1 MSRFSRGLPLSALLL
16 AFLLA
21 RPSYAAEALSWKF
34 APGLANRYRTTT
46 TMDVTMDLGPGGQQ
60 KQTIVHT
67 IDLSW
72 TVDKLQDDGSAIL
85 KQKIDRVQMK
95 IAIPGGQTV
104 EYDSKSTDEPQSFAA
119 MVAPLFREMTRA
131 VFTVTMS
138 PRGKV
143 SHVEVP
149 EALIAAIAAS
159 PGAQLLG
166 DLATAEGFKTMIS
179 RSSFELPETLEPGVE
194 WSTTAEIANPIL
206 GKQTIVTTYKYT
218 GPKEV
223 DGIQFES
230 FAPTLTIDFAGGPA
244 QAKVTQQGSEGEIL
258 FNRTEGRLESMNLK
272 HNLALALTQADKTIN
287 QTIDQNTEMK
297 WLPKD
302 AE

>member
-1 MSRFSRGLPLSALLL
+1 MSRIPRGLPLSAILLSL
-16 AFLLA
+16 FFA
-21 RPSYAAEALSWKF
+21 RPSHAADALTWKF
-34 APGLANRYRTTT
+34 APGLANRYRTST
-46 TMDVTMDLGPGGQQ
+46 TMDVTMDLGAGGEQR
-60 KQTIVHT
+60 QTIVNT
-67 IDLSW
+67 IDLVW
-72 TVDKLQDDGSAIL
+72 TVDKLQDDGAAVL
-85 KQKIDRVQMK
+85 KQKIERVQMK

-131 VFTVTMS
+131 EFTVTMS
-138 PRGKV
+138 PRGKI
-143 SHVEVP
+143 SNVEVP
-149 EALIAAIAAS
+149 ESLIAAIAAS

-166 DLATAEGFKTMIS
+166 DLATAEGFKNMIS
-179 RSSFELPETLEPGVE
+179 RSSFELPEKLEPGVE

-223 DGIQFES
+223 DGVQFES

-244 QAKVTQQGSEGEIL
+244 EAKVTKQESSGEIL
-258 FNRTEGRLESMNLK
+258 FNRTEGRLESMKLK
-272 HNLALALTQADKTIN
+272 HNLALTLTQAGKTID
-287 QTIDQNTEMK
+287 QTIDQNTEMT